1 LISDVQFNI
10 DDLLELDAAALKKLS
25 PPSRLELRRSCQL
38 LIERQQDI
46 LRRLADRPLHT
57 A

>member
-10 DDLLELDAAALKKLS
+10 DDPLELDAAALKKLS